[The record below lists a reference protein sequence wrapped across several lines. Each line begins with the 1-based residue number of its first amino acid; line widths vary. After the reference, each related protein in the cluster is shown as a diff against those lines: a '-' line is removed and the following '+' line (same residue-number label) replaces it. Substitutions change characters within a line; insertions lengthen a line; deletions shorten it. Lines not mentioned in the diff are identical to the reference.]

1 MFEINDD
8 FLVSVGYDLALLSD
22 EQIAQYKKEMT
33 EEMTARLSERFAREL
48 SEEQIS
54 EFEEIQTSTERAQRW
69 LDEFHTG
76 YEERE
81 EYKNIAD
88 NAEDRGEAIR
98 FYASMLWLNDAV
110 PKFGELVQEEIDA
123 YQAELVEKRRKTD
136 DILKELI

>member
-1 MFEINDD
+1 MFDINDD

-48 SEEQIS
+48 SEEQVG

-69 LDEFHTG
+69 LEEFHAG

-81 EYKNIAD
+81 EYKNTAD
-88 NAEDRGEAIR
+88 NADDRDEAAR